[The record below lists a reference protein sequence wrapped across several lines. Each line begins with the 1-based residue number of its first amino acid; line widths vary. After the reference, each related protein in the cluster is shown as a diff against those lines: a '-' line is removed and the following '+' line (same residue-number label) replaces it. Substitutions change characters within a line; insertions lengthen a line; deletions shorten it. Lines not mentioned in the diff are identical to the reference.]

1 VLDVAASAVAVDLP
15 GVLDQLAK
23 AIDQP

>member
-1 VLDVAASAVAVDLP
+1 VLNVAARAVEDDLA

-23 AIDQP
+23 AIDQS